1 MGEKTSTFF
10 SPSSFPLGRQESQ
23 PNCTFP
29 TREFFKTST
38 LFIFSPSP
46 FFLCSAGVGRTG
58 AYILIDAMLKQMK
71 AKGELNL
78 PAYLRHI
85 RTQRNFLV
93 QTEEQYIFVHDAL
106 AEAVGSGETNINRS
120 YLSRY
125 INSLQ
130 SSFTTDENSI
140 PWQLLDRQFKLATA
154 YQPQEVQFMAALKP
168 CNQSKNQNF
177 DFLPIE
183 SARVPL
189 TPRPGEEGSDYINA
203 SWLPGFNRLK
213 EFIITQHPSEKTMA
227 DFWQMLWDHNTRT
240 VVVLS
245 ALQQPEFGIFW
256 PNKQHDLDF
265 ASIRVTLTDELE
277 SAGYQTKVFTL
288 LSQLD
293 SEPDRELTVR
303 LVFCPSWPH
312 HCSPL
317 ATSTDLIRVVRNV
330 HMSSASTAGG
340 YGGPFNSPLVVVD
353 RFGGT
358 EAATFCALS
367 TLLRQLDFENHVDV
381 YQYAKVSHNRRPG
394 IWKSQDDYLYLYRV
408 VEAVCYDLEKKGG
421 GGAPSNGGGG
431 EHQQHHHYY
440 GKHHNHNH
448 NHHGTFPQKR
458 CSPQTAT
465 KPPRRQQQVSPSHHH
480 HHHHVMSHSNG
491 HLPNGSVAGIRAG
504 SVASSSSSSAGSGS
518 KATTA
523 SSTASASSNY
533 SSVRIPPDGME
544 SAPSRLASPTSVGV
558 TVTVGGANGDAVA
571 LRKGPAVGF

>member
-1 MGEKTSTFF
+1 MSVLEEATEDNDCILLALLLS
-10 SPSSFPLGRQESQ
+10 
-23 PNCTFP
+23 
-29 TREFFKTST
+29 
-38 LFIFSPSP
+38 
-46 FFLCSAGVGRTG
+46 SAGVGRTG

-154 YQPQEVQFMAALKP
+154 YQPQEAQFTAALKP

-189 TPRPGEEGSDYINA
+189 TPTPGLEGSDYINA

-213 EFIITQHPSEKTMA
+213 EFVITQHPSEHTTA
-227 DFWQMLWDHNTRT
+227 DFWQMLWDHSART

-245 ALQQPEFGIFW
+245 ALQQPEFAVFW
-256 PNKQHDLDF
+256 PGRQHDLDLR
-265 ASIRVTLTDELE
+265 SLRVTLTDELE

-288 LSQLD
+288 LSLLE
-293 SEPDRELTVR
+293 SESDRELTVR

-317 ATSTDLIRVVRNV
+317 STSTDLIRVVRNV
-330 HMSSASTAGG
+330 HAASGRIGTNFGSG
-340 YGGPFNSPLVVVD
+340 SGPLVVVD

-408 VEAVCYDLEKKGG
+408 AEAVCCDLERK
-421 GGAPSNGGGG
+421 
-431 EHQQHHHYY
+431 QQQQQADGNHHHHYY
-440 GKHHNHNH
+440 A
-448 NHHGTFPQKR
+448 KR
-458 CSPQTAT
+458 SSPQAAT
-465 KPPRRQQQVSPSHHH
+465 KPPRRMQQQSPHHH
-480 HHHHVMSHSNG
+480 QYHTHGNLVHHQNG
-491 HLPNGSVAGIRAG
+491 GGSVAGVRAG
-504 SVASSSSSSAGSGS
+504 SIASSSASSSATS
-518 KATTA
+518 KVT
-523 SSTASASSNY
+523 NY
-533 SSVRIPPDGME
+533 SSVRIPSGGMRTE
-544 SAPSRLASPTSVGV
+544 E
-558 TVTVGGANGDAVA
+558 
-571 LRKGPAVGF
+571 